1 MSRKL
6 RDEERQLWNS
16 VARTAKP
23 LRAKPLAPLVKPSL
37 EPKSAAPSPPP
48 TPGATIAPFTL
59 GAKARTEVAV
69 PERKT
74 PVRMDHKT
82 FQRMARG
89 KLKPEGRIDLHGMT
103 LADAHP
109 ALIGFILHSYAAGR
123 RLVLV
128 ITGKGE
134 GPCARGPIPYQ
145 RGILRRQVP
154 EWLRQAPL
162 ASAILEVRP
171 AAARHGGDGALYVY
185 LRRRR

>member
-6 RDEERQLWNS
+6 RSDERALWDT

-23 LRAKPLAPLVKPSL
+23 LREKPLAPVAKPSL
-37 EPKSAAPSPPP
+37 EVTQPVPP
-48 TPGATIAPFTL
+48 TPGATIAPFKL
-59 GAKARTEVAV
+59 GSKAKPQTVV
-69 PERKT
+69 PETK
-74 PVRMDHKT
+74 PPLRMDHKT

-103 LADAHP
+103 LSDAHP
-109 ALIGFILHSYAAGR
+109 ALNGFILQSHAAGR

-134 GPCARGPIPYQ
+134 GPGARGPIPYQ

-171 AAARHGGDGALYVY
+171 AAKRHGGDGALYVY